1 MDGMALEA
9 RVNAHR
15 KLLLQILTMLAGD
28 QRFAALLERYRAET
42 ENVQDHQEDPG
53 VVEPDPA
60 FAIKGRSHEEL
71 QAILAAAMVRADRMS
86 PEATAESRA
95 TRAPLPSA

>member
-1 MDGMALEA
+1 MDALDFEA
-9 RVNAHR
+9 RLNAHR

-28 QRFAALLERYRAET
+28 ARFAAMLKQYRDET

-60 FAIKGRSHEEL
+60 FAIKGRAHEEL
-71 QAILAAAMVRADRMS
+71 QAILSAALVRAHREG
-86 PEATAESRA
+86 PETTASSR
-95 TRAPLPSA
+95 